1 MTAVVTVL
9 VGAIGLIVGWFVS
22 GNQNITE
29 KITEER
35 RSAYL
40 ALIREADK
48 ANENPKTDR
57 AALEHA
63 ATAAV
68 FICSDQMMNSGRIEA
83 LLRAVATESWEAER
97 ALFFKVARY
106 ESLNNSQWGRHLRWR
121 DYIDRQTA

>member
-22 GNQNITE
+22 GNQNVTE
-29 KITEER
+29 RITEER

-48 ANENPKTDR
+48 ANEHPKMDR

-63 ATAAV
+63 ATAAE
-68 FICSDQMMNSGRIEA
+68 FICSDQMMSSGRIEA

-97 ALFFKVARY
+97 ALFFKMARY

-121 DYIDRQTA
+121 DYIGRQTA